1 VRQAKELKFF
11 WQNIFSDSQLS
22 RHHSKNVMV
31 MLGMNICLILLLLQL
46 ALAIQEVKQTPESV
60 ETPVAGEFSKDSLL
74 ASMRRHWRSNIDS
87 VLFYANLLRQY
98 ATLKGDREAEAEA
111 LDAIS
116 YAYERQA
123 KYDTAL
129 TIRQTVL
136 QIWQSLGNPTK
147 VAWSYHSLG
156 NIYDYFGMPD
166 AALSYHFKALYLR
179 DSLNNLQDVSWS
191 YNRIGEIYSSQMK
204 CDLALQYQ
212 QHALQIC
219 ERLGYLQGL
228 ASIHNG
234 LAQTFF
240 YCNQLSKAAYHANM
254 ALAFA
259 EKIGDTFHKATALR
273 MLGDVEM
280 KKDVLES
287 AKNYYTQALAF
298 YKQMNMMKFI
308 ADVSISLGRMYL
320 KQGNF
325 ELALKNASQAIEM
338 ATRIQAKKEEKEAY
352 LLLSEIAAAK
362 GDFKQAYAFQEQYL
376 LLRDQILSE
385 ERERN
390 IAYLE
395 QQFESRRKDQMV
407 KTLEAEKA
415 AEKESRLIISVL
427 SGLAIGSSLL
437 AVGLLLVLVRRRKRE
452 AEEAEKRAEVYER
465 MARVQAELRSEAEM
479 AQANLAIE
487 RQELEKANAALEQAL
502 AHLAEKRDE
511 AERAREIALEAN
523 RSLAEALSIVERQRD
538 ELVEQRKIAEEAS
551 AFKTELL
558 GMAAHDLK
566 NPLQVV
572 IGYAQLLKEQKSA
585 EDYAAKIEDA
595 ARHMLS
601 LIQALLESAAA
612 ETGKLKLELK
622 VVDVSQLVKL
632 VVEFNRERARL
643 KNQTI
648 HCNAQPE
655 CYACIDTNR
664 FGEAI
669 ENLISNAI
677 KYSPEGKNIWITVQ
691 KVALE
696 KSHWRRKEDWAQPLP
711 SQELVEIAVR
721 DEGQG
726 ISAEDMPKLFG
737 KFQKLS
743 ARPTG
748 GESST
753 GLGLA
758 IVKQLVELHG
768 GKVWAE
774 SKGESLGTTFFIT
787 LPAVG
792 NKESKFISSPEQAL
806 QHGRTE
812 TTNVTQSSNY

>member
-1 VRQAKELKFF
+1 
-11 WQNIFSDSQLS
+11 
-22 RHHSKNVMV
+22 M
-31 MLGMNICLILLLLQL
+31 ILLLWQL
-46 ALAIQEVKQTPESV
+46 ALAMQEVKQTPSRV
-60 ETPVAGEFSKDSLL
+60 ETLVAGEFPKDTLL
-74 ASMRRHWRSNIDS
+74 ARVRLHWRRNIDS
-87 VLFYANLLRQY
+87 VLFYANLLKQY
-98 ATLKGDREAEAEA
+98 ATLKGDCEAEAEA
-111 LDAIS
+111 FDAIS

-129 TIRQTVL
+129 ATRQAAL
-136 QIWQSLGNPTK
+136 QIWQSLNNPTK

-156 NIYDYFGMPD
+156 NIYDYLGMPD
-166 AALSYHFKALYLR
+166 AALSYHFKALSLR

-191 YNRIGEIYSSQMK
+191 YNRIGEVYSSQMK
-204 CDLALQYQ
+204 YDLALQYQ

-219 ERLGYLQGL
+219 EKLNYEPGL
-228 ASIHNG
+228 ASIHNR

-240 YCNQLSKAAYHANM
+240 YSNQLIKATYHANL

-259 EKIGDTFHKATALR
+259 EKIGDMFYKAMALS
-273 MLGDVEM
+273 LIGDVEM
-280 KKDVLES
+280 KKGMLEN
-287 AKNYYTQALAF
+287 AKHYYTQAQAL
-298 YKQMNMMKFI
+298 YEQLGMMKFI
-308 ADVSISLGRMYL
+308 AEMSIRLGKMAL

-325 ELALKNASQAIEM
+325 ELALKNASYAIER
-338 ATRIQAKKEEKEAY
+338 ATRIQARKEEKEAY
-352 LLLSEIAAAK
+352 LLLSEVAAVK

-395 QQFESRRKDQMV
+395 QQFESRRKDQAV

-415 AEKESRLIISVL
+415 AEEKLRITISAL
-427 SGLAIGSSLL
+427 SAIAICTSLL
-437 AVGLLLVLVRRRKRE
+437 AVGLLLVLVRRRKSE
-452 AEEAEKRAEVYER
+452 AEEAEKRAGVYEQ
-465 MARVQAELRSEAEM
+465 MARVQAELRSEAEL

-487 RQELEKANAALEQAL
+487 RKELEKANAALEQAL
-502 AHLAEKRDE
+502 AHLAEKRNE

>member
-1 VRQAKELKFF
+1 
-11 WQNIFSDSQLS
+11 
-22 RHHSKNVMV
+22 M
-31 MLGMNICLILLLLQL
+31 ILLLWQL
-46 ALAIQEVKQTPESV
+46 ALAMQEVKQTPSRV
-60 ETPVAGEFSKDSLL
+60 ETLVAGEFPKDTLL
-74 ASMRRHWRSNIDS
+74 ARVRLHWRRNIDS
-87 VLFYANLLRQY
+87 VLFYANLLKQY
-98 ATLKGDREAEAEA
+98 ATLKGDRKAEAEA
-111 LDAIS
+111 FDAIS

-129 TIRQTVL
+129 ATRQAAL
-136 QIWQSLGNPTK
+136 QIWQSLNNPTK

-156 NIYDYFGMPD
+156 NIYDYLGMPD
-166 AALSYHFKALYLR
+166 AALSYHFKALSLR

-191 YNRIGEIYSSQMK
+191 YNRIGEVYSSQMK
-204 CDLALQYQ
+204 YDLALQYQ

-219 ERLGYLQGL
+219 EKLNYEPGL

-240 YCNQLSKAAYHANM
+240 YSNQLIKATYHANL

-259 EKIGDTFHKATALR
+259 EKIGDMFYKAMALS
-273 MLGDVEM
+273 LIGDVEM
-280 KKDVLES
+280 KKGMLEN
-287 AKNYYTQALAF
+287 AKHYYTQAQAL
-298 YKQMNMMKFI
+298 YEQLGVMKFI
-308 ADVSISLGRMYL
+308 AEMSIRLGKMAL

-325 ELALKNASQAIEM
+325 ELALKNASYAIER
-338 ATRIQAKKEEKEAY
+338 ATRIQARKEEKEAY
-352 LLLSEIAAAK
+352 LLLSEVAAVK

-395 QQFESRRKDQMV
+395 QQFESRRKDQAV

-415 AEKESRLIISVL
+415 AEEKLRITISAL
-427 SGLAIGSSLL
+427 SAIAICTSLL
-437 AVGLLLVLVRRRKRE
+437 AVGLLLVLVRRRKSE
-452 AEEAEKRAEVYER
+452 AEEAEKRAGVYEQ
-465 MARVQAELRSEAEM
+465 MARVQAELRSEAEL

-487 RQELEKANAALEQAL
+487 RKELEKANAALEQAL
-502 AHLAEKRDE
+502 AHLAEKRNE

-758 IVKQLVELHG
+758 IVKQPVESHG

>member
-1 VRQAKELKFF
+1 
-11 WQNIFSDSQLS
+11 
-22 RHHSKNVMV
+22 
-31 MLGMNICLILLLLQL
+31 MLGVSVYMILLLWQL
-46 ALAIQEVKQTPESV
+46 ALAMQEVKQTPSRV
-60 ETPVAGEFSKDSLL
+60 ETLVAGEFPKDTLL
-74 ASMRRHWRSNIDS
+74 ARVRLHWRRNIDS
-87 VLFYANLLRQY
+87 VLFYANLLKQY
-98 ATLKGDREAEAEA
+98 ATLKGDCEAEAEA
-111 LDAIS
+111 FDAIS

-129 TIRQTVL
+129 ATRQAAL
-136 QIWQSLGNPTK
+136 QIWQSLNNPTK

-156 NIYDYFGMPD
+156 NIYDYLGMPD
-166 AALSYHFKALYLR
+166 AALSYHFKALSLR

-191 YNRIGEIYSSQMK
+191 YNRIGEVYSSQMK
-204 CDLALQYQ
+204 YDLALQYQ

-219 ERLGYLQGL
+219 EKLNYEPGL
-228 ASIHNG
+228 ASIHNR

-240 YCNQLSKAAYHANM
+240 YSNQLIKATYHANL

-259 EKIGDTFHKATALR
+259 EKIGDMFYKAMALS
-273 MLGDVEM
+273 LIGDVEM
-280 KKDVLES
+280 KKGMLEN
-287 AKNYYTQALAF
+287 AKHYYTQAQAL
-298 YKQMNMMKFI
+298 YEQLGMMKFI
-308 ADVSISLGRMYL
+308 AEMSIRLGKMAL

-325 ELALKNASQAIEM
+325 ELALKNASYAIER
-338 ATRIQAKKEEKEAY
+338 ATRIQARKEEKEAY
-352 LLLSEIAAAK
+352 LLLSEVAAVK

-395 QQFESRRKDQMV
+395 QQFESRRKDQAV

-415 AEKESRLIISVL
+415 AEEKLRITISAL
-427 SGLAIGSSLL
+427 SAIAICTSLL
-437 AVGLLLVLVRRRKRE
+437 AVGLLLVLVRRRKSE
-452 AEEAEKRAEVYER
+452 AEEAEKRAGVYEQ
-465 MARVQAELRSEAEM
+465 MARVQAELRSEAEL

-487 RQELEKANAALEQAL
+487 RKELEKANAALEQAL
-502 AHLAEKRDE
+502 AHLAEKRNE

-768 GKVWAE
+768 GKV
-774 SKGESLGTTFFIT
+774 
-787 LPAVG
+787 
-792 NKESKFISSPEQAL
+792 
-806 QHGRTE
+806 
-812 TTNVTQSSNY
+812 

>member
-1 VRQAKELKFF
+1 
-11 WQNIFSDSQLS
+11 
-22 RHHSKNVMV
+22 
-31 MLGMNICLILLLLQL
+31 MLGVSVYMILLLWQL
-46 ALAIQEVKQTPESV
+46 ALAMQEVKQTPSRV
-60 ETPVAGEFSKDSLL
+60 ETLVAGEFPKDTLL
-74 ASMRRHWRSNIDS
+74 ARVRLHWRRNIDS
-87 VLFYANLLRQY
+87 VLFYANLLKQY
-98 ATLKGDREAEAEA
+98 ATLKGDCEAEAEA
-111 LDAIS
+111 FDAIS

-129 TIRQTVL
+129 ATRQAAL
-136 QIWQSLGNPTK
+136 QIWQSLNNPTK

-156 NIYDYFGMPD
+156 NIYDYLGMPD
-166 AALSYHFKALYLR
+166 AALSYHFKALSLR

-191 YNRIGEIYSSQMK
+191 YNRIGEVYSSQMK
-204 CDLALQYQ
+204 YDLALQYQ

-219 ERLGYLQGL
+219 EKLNYEPGL
-228 ASIHNG
+228 ASIHNR

-240 YCNQLSKAAYHANM
+240 YSNQLIKATYHANL

-259 EKIGDTFHKATALR
+259 EKIGDMFYKAMALS
-273 MLGDVEM
+273 LIGDVEM
-280 KKDVLES
+280 KKGMLEN
-287 AKNYYTQALAF
+287 AKHYYTQAQAL
-298 YKQMNMMKFI
+298 YEQLGMMKFI
-308 ADVSISLGRMYL
+308 AEMSIRLGKMAL

-325 ELALKNASQAIEM
+325 ELALKNASYAIER
-338 ATRIQAKKEEKEAY
+338 ATRIQARKEEKEAY
-352 LLLSEIAAAK
+352 LLLSEVAAVK

-395 QQFESRRKDQMV
+395 QQFESRRKDQAV

-415 AEKESRLIISVL
+415 AEEKLRITISAL
-427 SGLAIGSSLL
+427 SAIAICTSLL
-437 AVGLLLVLVRRRKRE
+437 AVGLLLVLVRRRKSE
-452 AEEAEKRAEVYER
+452 AEEAEKRAGVYEQ
-465 MARVQAELRSEAEM
+465 MARVQAELRSEAEL

-487 RQELEKANAALEQAL
+487 RKELEKANAALEQAL
-502 AHLAEKRDE
+502 AHLAEKRNE

>member
-1 VRQAKELKFF
+1 
-11 WQNIFSDSQLS
+11 
-22 RHHSKNVMV
+22 
-31 MLGMNICLILLLLQL
+31 
-46 ALAIQEVKQTPESV
+46 
-60 ETPVAGEFSKDSLL
+60 
-74 ASMRRHWRSNIDS
+74 
-87 VLFYANLLRQY
+87 
-98 ATLKGDREAEAEA
+98 
-111 LDAIS
+111 
-116 YAYERQA
+116 
-123 KYDTAL
+123 
-129 TIRQTVL
+129 
-136 QIWQSLGNPTK
+136 
-147 VAWSYHSLG
+147 
-156 NIYDYFGMPD
+156 
-166 AALSYHFKALYLR
+166 
-179 DSLNNLQDVSWS
+179 
-191 YNRIGEIYSSQMK
+191 
-204 CDLALQYQ
+204 
-212 QHALQIC
+212 
-219 ERLGYLQGL
+219 
-228 ASIHNG
+228 
-234 LAQTFF
+234 
-240 YCNQLSKAAYHANM
+240 
-254 ALAFA
+254 
-259 EKIGDTFHKATALR
+259 
-273 MLGDVEM
+273 
-280 KKDVLES
+280 
-287 AKNYYTQALAF
+287 
-298 YKQMNMMKFI
+298 
-308 ADVSISLGRMYL
+308 
-320 KQGNF
+320 
-325 ELALKNASQAIEM
+325 
-338 ATRIQAKKEEKEAY
+338 
-352 LLLSEIAAAK
+352 
-362 GDFKQAYAFQEQYL
+362 
-376 LLRDQILSE
+376 
-385 ERERN
+385 
-390 IAYLE
+390 
-395 QQFESRRKDQMV
+395 
-407 KTLEAEKA
+407 
-415 AEKESRLIISVL
+415 
-427 SGLAIGSSLL
+427 L
-437 AVGLLLVLVRRRKRE
+437 AVGLLLVLVRRRKSE
-452 AEEAEKRAEVYER
+452 AEEAEKRAGVYEQ
-465 MARVQAELRSEAEM
+465 MARVQAELRSEAEL

-487 RQELEKANAALEQAL
+487 RKELEKANAALEQAL
-502 AHLAEKRDE
+502 AHLAEKRNE

>member
-1 VRQAKELKFF
+1 
-11 WQNIFSDSQLS
+11 
-22 RHHSKNVMV
+22 M
-31 MLGMNICLILLLLQL
+31 ILLLWQL
-46 ALAIQEVKQTPESV
+46 ALAMQEVKQTPSRV
-60 ETPVAGEFSKDSLL
+60 ETLVAGEFPKDTLL
-74 ASMRRHWRSNIDS
+74 ARVRLHWHRNIDS
-87 VLFYANLLRQY
+87 VLFYANLLKQY
-98 ATLKGDREAEAEA
+98 ATLKGDRKAEAEA
-111 LDAIS
+111 FDAIS

-129 TIRQTVL
+129 ATRQAAL
-136 QIWQSLGNPTK
+136 QIWQSLNNPTK

-156 NIYDYFGMPD
+156 NIYDYLGMPD
-166 AALSYHFKALYLR
+166 AALSYHFKALSLR

-191 YNRIGEIYSSQMK
+191 YNRIGEVYSSQMK
-204 CDLALQYQ
+204 YDLALQYQ

-219 ERLGYLQGL
+219 EKLNYEPGL

-240 YCNQLSKAAYHANM
+240 YSNQLIKATYHANL

-259 EKIGDTFHKATALR
+259 EKIGDMFYKAMALS
-273 MLGDVEM
+273 LIGDVEM
-280 KKDVLES
+280 KKGMLEN
-287 AKNYYTQALAF
+287 AKHYYTQAQAL
-298 YKQMNMMKFI
+298 YEQLGVMKFI
-308 ADVSISLGRMYL
+308 AEMSIRLGKMAL

-325 ELALKNASQAIEM
+325 ELALKNASYAIER
-338 ATRIQAKKEEKEAY
+338 ATRIQARKEEKEAY
-352 LLLSEIAAAK
+352 LLLSEVAAVK

-395 QQFESRRKDQMV
+395 QQFESRRKDQAV

-415 AEKESRLIISVL
+415 AEEKLRITISAL
-427 SGLAIGSSLL
+427 SAIAICTSLL
-437 AVGLLLVLVRRRKRE
+437 AVGLLLVLVRRRKSE
-452 AEEAEKRAEVYER
+452 AEEAEKRAGVYEQ
-465 MARVQAELRSEAEM
+465 MARVQAELRSEAEL

-487 RQELEKANAALEQAL
+487 RKELEKANAALEQAL
-502 AHLAEKRDE
+502 AHLAEKRNE

-643 KNQTI
+643 KNQAI

>member
-1 VRQAKELKFF
+1 
-11 WQNIFSDSQLS
+11 
-22 RHHSKNVMV
+22 M
-31 MLGMNICLILLLLQL
+31 ILLLWQL
-46 ALAIQEVKQTPESV
+46 ALAMQEVKQTPSRV
-60 ETPVAGEFSKDSLL
+60 ETLVAGEFPKDTLL
-74 ASMRRHWRSNIDS
+74 ARVRLHWRRNIDS
-87 VLFYANLLRQY
+87 VLFYANLLKQY
-98 ATLKGDREAEAEA
+98 ATLKGDRKAEAEA
-111 LDAIS
+111 FDAIS

-129 TIRQTVL
+129 ATRQAAL
-136 QIWQSLGNPTK
+136 QIWQSLNNPTK

-156 NIYDYFGMPD
+156 NIYDYLGMPD
-166 AALSYHFKALYLR
+166 AALSYHFKALSLR

-191 YNRIGEIYSSQMK
+191 YNRIGEVYSSQMK
-204 CDLALQYQ
+204 YDLALQYQ

-219 ERLGYLQGL
+219 EKLNYEPGL

-240 YCNQLSKAAYHANM
+240 YSNQLIKATYHANL

-259 EKIGDTFHKATALR
+259 EKIGDMFYKAMALS
-273 MLGDVEM
+273 LIGDVEM
-280 KKDVLES
+280 KKGMLEN
-287 AKNYYTQALAF
+287 AKHYYTQAQAL
-298 YKQMNMMKFI
+298 YEQLGVMKFI
-308 ADVSISLGRMYL
+308 AEMSIRLGKMAL

-325 ELALKNASQAIEM
+325 ELALKNASYAIER
-338 ATRIQAKKEEKEAY
+338 ATRIQARKEEKEAY
-352 LLLSEIAAAK
+352 LLLSEVAAVK

-395 QQFESRRKDQMV
+395 QQFESRRKDQAV

-415 AEKESRLIISVL
+415 AEEKLRITISAL
-427 SGLAIGSSLL
+427 SAIAICTSLL
-437 AVGLLLVLVRRRKRE
+437 AVGLLLVLVRRRKSE
-452 AEEAEKRAEVYER
+452 AEEAEKRAGVYEQ
-465 MARVQAELRSEAEM
+465 MARVQAELRSEAEL

-487 RQELEKANAALEQAL
+487 RKELEKANAALEQAL
-502 AHLAEKRDE
+502 AHLAEKRNE

>member
-1 VRQAKELKFF
+1 
-11 WQNIFSDSQLS
+11 
-22 RHHSKNVMV
+22 M
-31 MLGMNICLILLLLQL
+31 ILLLWQL
-46 ALAIQEVKQTPESV
+46 ALAMQEVKQTPSRV
-60 ETPVAGEFSKDSLL
+60 ETLVAGEFPKDTLL
-74 ASMRRHWRSNIDS
+74 ARVRLHWRRNIDS
-87 VLFYANLLRQY
+87 VLFYANLLKQY
-98 ATLKGDREAEAEA
+98 ATLKGDRKAEAEA
-111 LDAIS
+111 FDAIS

-129 TIRQTVL
+129 ATRQAAL
-136 QIWQSLGNPTK
+136 QIWQSLNNPTK

-156 NIYDYFGMPD
+156 NIYDYLGMPD
-166 AALSYHFKALYLR
+166 AALSYHFKALSLR

-191 YNRIGEIYSSQMK
+191 YNRIGEVYSSQMK
-204 CDLALQYQ
+204 YDLALQYQ

-219 ERLGYLQGL
+219 EKLNYEPGL

-240 YCNQLSKAAYHANM
+240 YSNQLIKATYHANL

-259 EKIGDTFHKATALR
+259 EKIGDMFYKAMALS
-273 MLGDVEM
+273 LIGDVEM
-280 KKDVLES
+280 KKGMLEN
-287 AKNYYTQALAF
+287 AKHYYTQAQAL
-298 YKQMNMMKFI
+298 YEQLGVMKFI
-308 ADVSISLGRMYL
+308 AEMSIRLGKMAL

-325 ELALKNASQAIEM
+325 ELALKNASYAIER
-338 ATRIQAKKEEKEAY
+338 ATRIQARKEEKEAY
-352 LLLSEIAAAK
+352 LLLSEVAAVK

-395 QQFESRRKDQMV
+395 QQFESRRKDQAV

-415 AEKESRLIISVL
+415 AEEKLRITISAL
-427 SGLAIGSSLL
+427 SAIAICTSLL
-437 AVGLLLVLVRRRKRE
+437 AVGLLLVLVRRRKSE
-452 AEEAEKRAEVYER
+452 AEEAEKRAGVYEQ
-465 MARVQAELRSEAEM
+465 MARVQAELRSEAEL

-487 RQELEKANAALEQAL
+487 RKELEKANAALEQAL
-502 AHLAEKRDE
+502 AHLAEKRNE

-792 NKESKFISSPEQAL
+792 NKESKLISSPEQAL

>member
-1 VRQAKELKFF
+1 
-11 WQNIFSDSQLS
+11 
-22 RHHSKNVMV
+22 M
-31 MLGMNICLILLLLQL
+31 ILLLWQL
-46 ALAIQEVKQTPESV
+46 ALAMQEVKQTPSRV
-60 ETPVAGEFSKDSLL
+60 ETLVAGEFPKGTLL
-74 ASMRRHWRSNIDS
+74 ARVRLHWRRNIDS
-87 VLFYANLLRQY
+87 VLFYANLLKQY
-98 ATLKGDREAEAEA
+98 ATLKGDCEAEAEA
-111 LDAIS
+111 FDAIS

-129 TIRQTVL
+129 ATRQAAL
-136 QIWQSLGNPTK
+136 QIWQSLNNPTK

-156 NIYDYFGMPD
+156 NIYDYLGMPD
-166 AALSYHFKALYLR
+166 AALSYHFKALSLR

-191 YNRIGEIYSSQMK
+191 YNRIGEVYSSQMK
-204 CDLALQYQ
+204 YDLALQYQ

-219 ERLGYLQGL
+219 EKLNYEPGL

-240 YCNQLSKAAYHANM
+240 YSNQLIKATYHANL

-259 EKIGDTFHKATALR
+259 EKIGDMFYKAMALS
-273 MLGDVEM
+273 LIGDVEM
-280 KKDVLES
+280 KKGMLEN
-287 AKNYYTQALAF
+287 AKHYYTQAQAL
-298 YKQMNMMKFI
+298 YEQLGVMKFI
-308 ADVSISLGRMYL
+308 AEMSIRLGKMAL

-325 ELALKNASQAIEM
+325 ELTLKNASYAIER
-338 ATRIQAKKEEKEAY
+338 ATRIQARKEEKEAY
-352 LLLSEIAAAK
+352 LLLSEVAAVK

-395 QQFESRRKDQMV
+395 QQFESRRKDQAV

-415 AEKESRLIISVL
+415 TEEKLRITISAL
-427 SGLAIGSSLL
+427 SAIAICTSLL
-437 AVGLLLVLVRRRKRE
+437 AVGLLLVLVRRRKSE
-452 AEEAEKRAEVYER
+452 AEEAEKRAGVYEQ
-465 MARVQAELRSEAEM
+465 MARVQAELRSEAEL

-487 RQELEKANAALEQAL
+487 RKELEKANAALEQAL
-502 AHLAEKRDE
+502 AHLAEKRNE

>member
-1 VRQAKELKFF
+1 
-11 WQNIFSDSQLS
+11 
-22 RHHSKNVMV
+22 M
-31 MLGMNICLILLLLQL
+31 ILLLWQL
-46 ALAIQEVKQTPESV
+46 ALAMQEVKQTPSRV
-60 ETPVAGEFSKDSLL
+60 ETLVAGEFPKDTLL
-74 ASMRRHWRSNIDS
+74 ARVRLHWRRNIDS
-87 VLFYANLLRQY
+87 VLFYANLLKQY
-98 ATLKGDREAEAEA
+98 ATLKGDCEAEAEA
-111 LDAIS
+111 FDAIS

-129 TIRQTVL
+129 ATRQAAL
-136 QIWQSLGNPTK
+136 QIWQSLNNPTK

-156 NIYDYFGMPD
+156 NIYDYLGMPD
-166 AALSYHFKALYLR
+166 AALSYHFKALSLR

-191 YNRIGEIYSSQMK
+191 YNRIGEVYSSQMK
-204 CDLALQYQ
+204 YDLALQYQ

-219 ERLGYLQGL
+219 EKLNYEPGL

-240 YCNQLSKAAYHANM
+240 YSNQLIKATYHANL

-259 EKIGDTFHKATALR
+259 EKIGDMFYKAMALS
-273 MLGDVEM
+273 LIGDVEM
-280 KKDVLES
+280 KKGMLEN
-287 AKNYYTQALAF
+287 AKHYYTQAQAL
-298 YKQMNMMKFI
+298 YEQLGMMKFI
-308 ADVSISLGRMYL
+308 AEMSIRLGKMAL

-325 ELALKNASQAIEM
+325 ELALKNASYAIER
-338 ATRIQAKKEEKEAY
+338 ATRIQARKEEKEAY
-352 LLLSEIAAAK
+352 LLLSEVAAVK

-395 QQFESRRKDQMV
+395 QQFESRRKDQAV

-415 AEKESRLIISVL
+415 AEEKLRITISAL
-427 SGLAIGSSLL
+427 SAIAICTSLL
-437 AVGLLLVLVRRRKRE
+437 AVGLLLVLVRRRKSE
-452 AEEAEKRAEVYER
+452 AEEAEKRAGVYEQ
-465 MARVQAELRSEAEM
+465 MARVQAELRSEAEL

-487 RQELEKANAALEQAL
+487 RKELEKANAALEQAL
-502 AHLAEKRDE
+502 AHLAEKRNE

>member
-1 VRQAKELKFF
+1 
-11 WQNIFSDSQLS
+11 
-22 RHHSKNVMV
+22 M
-31 MLGMNICLILLLLQL
+31 ILLLWQL
-46 ALAIQEVKQTPESV
+46 ALAMQEVKQTPSRV
-60 ETPVAGEFSKDSLL
+60 ETLVAGEFPKDTLL
-74 ASMRRHWRSNIDS
+74 ARVRLHWRRNIDS
-87 VLFYANLLRQY
+87 VLFYANLLKQY
-98 ATLKGDREAEAEA
+98 ATLKGDCEAEAEA
-111 LDAIS
+111 FDAIS

-129 TIRQTVL
+129 ATRQAAL
-136 QIWQSLGNPTK
+136 QIWQSLNNPTK

-156 NIYDYFGMPD
+156 NIYDYLGMPD
-166 AALSYHFKALYLR
+166 AALSYHFKALSLR

-191 YNRIGEIYSSQMK
+191 YNRIGEVYSSQMK
-204 CDLALQYQ
+204 YDLALQYQ

-219 ERLGYLQGL
+219 EKLNYEPGL

-240 YCNQLSKAAYHANM
+240 YSNQLIKATYHANL

-259 EKIGDTFHKATALR
+259 EKIGDMFYKAMALS
-273 MLGDVEM
+273 LIGDVEM
-280 KKDVLES
+280 KKGMLEN
-287 AKNYYTQALAF
+287 AKHYYTQAQAL
-298 YKQMNMMKFI
+298 YEQLGMMKFI
-308 ADVSISLGRMYL
+308 AEMSIRLGKMAL

-325 ELALKNASQAIEM
+325 ELALKNASYAIER
-338 ATRIQAKKEEKEAY
+338 ATRIQARKEEKEAY
-352 LLLSEIAAAK
+352 LLLSEVAAVK

-395 QQFESRRKDQMV
+395 QQFESRRKDQAV

-415 AEKESRLIISVL
+415 AEEKLRITISAL
-427 SGLAIGSSLL
+427 SAIAICTSLL
-437 AVGLLLVLVRRRKRE
+437 AVGLLLVLVRRRKSE
-452 AEEAEKRAEVYER
+452 AEEAEKRAGVYEQ
-465 MARVQAELRSEAEM
+465 MARVQAELRSEAEL

-487 RQELEKANAALEQAL
+487 RKELEKANAALEQAL
-502 AHLAEKRDE
+502 AHLAEKRNE

-711 SQELVEIAVR
+711 SQELVEIAVC

>member
-1 VRQAKELKFF
+1 
-11 WQNIFSDSQLS
+11 
-22 RHHSKNVMV
+22 
-31 MLGMNICLILLLLQL
+31 MLGVSVYMILLLWQL
-46 ALAIQEVKQTPESV
+46 ALAMQEVKQTPSRV
-60 ETPVAGEFSKDSLL
+60 ETLVAGEFPKDTLL
-74 ASMRRHWRSNIDS
+74 ARVRLHWRRNIDS
-87 VLFYANLLRQY
+87 VLFYANLLKQY
-98 ATLKGDREAEAEA
+98 ATLKGDRKAEAEA
-111 LDAIS
+111 FDAIS
-116 YAYERQA
+116 YAYEWQA

-129 TIRQTVL
+129 ATRQAAL
-136 QIWQSLGNPTK
+136 QIWQSLNNPTK

-156 NIYDYFGMPD
+156 NIYDYLGMPD
-166 AALSYHFKALYLR
+166 AALSYHFKALSLR

-191 YNRIGEIYSSQMK
+191 YNRIGEVYSSQMK
-204 CDLALQYQ
+204 YDLALQYQ

-219 ERLGYLQGL
+219 EKLNYEPGL

-240 YCNQLSKAAYHANM
+240 YSNQLIKATYHANL

-259 EKIGDTFHKATALR
+259 EKIGDMFYKAMALS
-273 MLGDVEM
+273 LIGDVEM
-280 KKDVLES
+280 KKGMLEN
-287 AKNYYTQALAF
+287 AKHYYTQAQAL
-298 YKQMNMMKFI
+298 YEQLGMMKFI
-308 ADVSISLGRMYL
+308 AEMSIRLGKMAL

-325 ELALKNASQAIEM
+325 ELALKNASYAIER
-338 ATRIQAKKEEKEAY
+338 ATRIQARKEEKEAY
-352 LLLSEIAAAK
+352 LLLSEVAAVK

-395 QQFESRRKDQMV
+395 QQFESRRKDQAV

-415 AEKESRLIISVL
+415 AEEKLRITISAL
-427 SGLAIGSSLL
+427 SAIAICTSLL
-437 AVGLLLVLVRRRKRE
+437 AVGLLLVLVRRRKSE
-452 AEEAEKRAEVYER
+452 AEEAEKRAGVYEQ
-465 MARVQAELRSEAEM
+465 MARVQAELRSEAEL

-487 RQELEKANAALEQAL
+487 RKELEKANAALEQAL
-502 AHLAEKRDE
+502 AHLAEKRNE

-792 NKESKFISSPEQAL
+792 NKESKLISSPEQAL

>member
-1 VRQAKELKFF
+1 
-11 WQNIFSDSQLS
+11 
-22 RHHSKNVMV
+22 M
-31 MLGMNICLILLLLQL
+31 
-46 ALAIQEVKQTPESV
+46 
-60 ETPVAGEFSKDSLL
+60 
-74 ASMRRHWRSNIDS
+74 
-87 VLFYANLLRQY
+87 
-98 ATLKGDREAEAEA
+98 
-111 LDAIS
+111 
-116 YAYERQA
+116 
-123 KYDTAL
+123 
-129 TIRQTVL
+129 
-136 QIWQSLGNPTK
+136 
-147 VAWSYHSLG
+147 
-156 NIYDYFGMPD
+156 
-166 AALSYHFKALYLR
+166 ALSL
-179 DSLNNLQDVSWS
+179 
-191 YNRIGEIYSSQMK
+191 I
-204 CDLALQYQ
+204 
-212 QHALQIC
+212 
-219 ERLGYLQGL
+219 
-228 ASIHNG
+228 
-234 LAQTFF
+234 
-240 YCNQLSKAAYHANM
+240 
-254 ALAFA
+254 
-259 EKIGDTFHKATALR
+259 
-273 MLGDVEM
+273 GDVEM
-280 KKDVLES
+280 KKGMLEN
-287 AKNYYTQALAF
+287 AKHYYTQAQAL
-298 YKQMNMMKFI
+298 YEQLGMMKFI
-308 ADVSISLGRMYL
+308 AEMSIRLGKMAL

-325 ELALKNASQAIEM
+325 ELALKNASYAIER
-338 ATRIQAKKEEKEAY
+338 ATRIQARKEEKEAY
-352 LLLSEIAAAK
+352 LLLSEVAAVK

-395 QQFESRRKDQMV
+395 QQFESRRKDQAV

-415 AEKESRLIISVL
+415 AEEKLRITISAL
-427 SGLAIGSSLL
+427 SAIAICTSLL
-437 AVGLLLVLVRRRKRE
+437 AVGLLLVLVRRRKSE
-452 AEEAEKRAEVYER
+452 AEEAEKRAGVYEQ
-465 MARVQAELRSEAEM
+465 MARVQAELRSEAEL

-487 RQELEKANAALEQAL
+487 RKELEKANAALEQAL
-502 AHLAEKRDE
+502 AHLAEKRNE

>member
-1 VRQAKELKFF
+1 
-11 WQNIFSDSQLS
+11 
-22 RHHSKNVMV
+22 
-31 MLGMNICLILLLLQL
+31 MLGVSVYMILLLWQL
-46 ALAIQEVKQTPESV
+46 ALAMQEVKQTPSRV
-60 ETPVAGEFSKDSLL
+60 ETLVAGEFPKDTLL
-74 ASMRRHWRSNIDS
+74 ARVRLHWHRNIDS
-87 VLFYANLLRQY
+87 VLFYANLLKQY
-98 ATLKGDREAEAEA
+98 ATLKGDRKAEAEA
-111 LDAIS
+111 FDAIS

-129 TIRQTVL
+129 ATRQAAL
-136 QIWQSLGNPTK
+136 QIWQSLNNPTK

-156 NIYDYFGMPD
+156 NIYDYLGMPD
-166 AALSYHFKALYLR
+166 AALSYHFKALSLR

-191 YNRIGEIYSSQMK
+191 YNRIGEVYSSQMK
-204 CDLALQYQ
+204 YDLALQYQ

-219 ERLGYLQGL
+219 EKLNYEPGL

-240 YCNQLSKAAYHANM
+240 YSNQLIKATYHANL

-259 EKIGDTFHKATALR
+259 EKIGDMFYKAMALS
-273 MLGDVEM
+273 LIGDVEM
-280 KKDVLES
+280 KKGMLEN
-287 AKNYYTQALAF
+287 AKHYYTQAQAL
-298 YKQMNMMKFI
+298 YEQLGVMKFI
-308 ADVSISLGRMYL
+308 AEMSIRLGKMAL

-325 ELALKNASQAIEM
+325 ELALKNASYAIER
-338 ATRIQAKKEEKEAY
+338 ATRIQARKEEKEAY
-352 LLLSEIAAAK
+352 LLLSEVAAVK

-395 QQFESRRKDQMV
+395 QQFESRRKDQAV

-415 AEKESRLIISVL
+415 AEEKLRITISAL
-427 SGLAIGSSLL
+427 SAIAICTSLL
-437 AVGLLLVLVRRRKRE
+437 AVGLLLVLVRRRKSE
-452 AEEAEKRAEVYER
+452 AEEAEKRAGVYEQ
-465 MARVQAELRSEAEM
+465 MARVQAELRSEAEL

-487 RQELEKANAALEQAL
+487 RKELEKANAALEQAL
-502 AHLAEKRDE
+502 AHLAEKRNE

-643 KNQTI
+643 KNQAI

>member
-1 VRQAKELKFF
+1 
-11 WQNIFSDSQLS
+11 
-22 RHHSKNVMV
+22 M
-31 MLGMNICLILLLLQL
+31 ILLLWQL
-46 ALAIQEVKQTPESV
+46 ALAMQEVKQTPSRV
-60 ETPVAGEFSKDSLL
+60 ETLVAGEFPKDTLL
-74 ASMRRHWRSNIDS
+74 ARVRLHWRRNIDS
-87 VLFYANLLRQY
+87 VLFYANLLKQY
-98 ATLKGDREAEAEA
+98 ATLKGDRKAEAEA
-111 LDAIS
+111 FDAIS

-129 TIRQTVL
+129 ATRQAAL
-136 QIWQSLGNPTK
+136 QIWQSLNNPTK

-156 NIYDYFGMPD
+156 NIYDYLGMPD
-166 AALSYHFKALYLR
+166 AALSYHFKALSLR

-191 YNRIGEIYSSQMK
+191 YNRIGEVYSSQMK
-204 CDLALQYQ
+204 YDLALQYQ

-219 ERLGYLQGL
+219 EKLNYEPGL

-240 YCNQLSKAAYHANM
+240 YSNQLIKATYHANL

-259 EKIGDTFHKATALR
+259 EKIGDMFYKAMALS
-273 MLGDVEM
+273 LIGDVEM
-280 KKDVLES
+280 KKGMLEN
-287 AKNYYTQALAF
+287 AKHYYTQAQAL
-298 YKQMNMMKFI
+298 YEQLGMMKFI
-308 ADVSISLGRMYL
+308 AEMSIRLGKMAL

-325 ELALKNASQAIEM
+325 ELALKNASYAIER
-338 ATRIQAKKEEKEAY
+338 ATRIQARKEEKEAY
-352 LLLSEIAAAK
+352 LLLSEVAAVK

-395 QQFESRRKDQMV
+395 QQFESRRKDQAV

-415 AEKESRLIISVL
+415 AEEKLRITISAL
-427 SGLAIGSSLL
+427 SAIAICTSLL
-437 AVGLLLVLVRRRKRE
+437 AVGLLLVLVRRRKSE
-452 AEEAEKRAEVYER
+452 AEEAEKRAGVYEQ
-465 MARVQAELRSEAEM
+465 MARVQAELRSEAEL

-487 RQELEKANAALEQAL
+487 RKELEKANAALEQAL
-502 AHLAEKRDE
+502 AHLAEKRNE